1 MRELLP
7 LFTGPSAYLG
17 TEPGSV
23 RKDPALVRARVALA
37 FPDLYEVG
45 MSYLG
50 QRILYAAVNARPD
63 MWAERAYA
71 PSEEVAAILRER
83 RAPLCTLE
91 SDTPLS
97 ALDAVA
103 FHVTHELCY
112 TNVLYMLD
120 LAGIPLRSD
129 QRGPEHPVVLA
140 GGGCAFAAEPLAPF
154 ADAMVLGD
162 GEEALPE
169 VLTAIADLKAA
180 GAGRRELLA
189 GLAGIPG
196 VYVPSLFTDRGPG
209 LPPGPLVAGYERV
222 DKRLVAD
229 LEAAPCPEAQ
239 VTAYGDAVHDRLALE
254 IARGCTR
261 GCRFCQAG
269 MLYRP
274 VRERSP
280 ESLIESARRTLA
292 QTGFEELSLLSLSS
306 GDYSALA
313 RLFASLTPPCRAE
326 LVSLALPSLRVGS
339 VSPQVMR
346 AMASIRRTGVTIAP
360 EAATQRLRD
369 VINKGVTEE
378 GLIAHVRTLF
388 GHGWQQVKLYFMI
401 GLPTET
407 EEDRDAIVG
416 LCRKVLAAADP
427 RLRRVQVTASVSP
440 FVPKP
445 HTPFQWE
452 PQMTLEAVRA
462 AVGRLREQF
471 RPHKRLTLR
480 WHTPEMSWLEG
491 VFSRGDRALAPVV
504 EEAFR
509 RGALFT
515 SWTDK
520 LALPV
525 WLEAFAACGVD
536 PERYHAPRD
545 PRGELAWDHLSCG
558 VSKAFLLAER
568 AKALE
573 GRETE
578 DCRFGDC
585 AGCGVCSHEGRR
597 SRLEAEAAKNEIRP
611 RVVQPERDQE
621 PPCAEDAEDP
631 AGQAGAPDAP
641 PDLGD
646 LTVKAARLRIWHR
659 KAGPERFLS
668 GVELQKALGR
678 VLRRARLPL
687 SYSAGYHPLP
697 RMSFGRAL
705 SVGIAS
711 GAEWFDLFLREPWTM
726 RQAVDALAPAL
737 PEGLALVRVE
747 ELPLTGKQP
756 QSCAEEYELRF
767 LLPPDAAAPFLAQWE
782 AAAQAETLPWVR
794 KTKRGMKESDVRP
807 FLARVEVLP
816 PDAVRLSLD
825 WTQDYASPLA
835 LVRAVCPDLPAD
847 AFLLTKTAQVFP
859 E

>member
-7 LFTGPSAYLG
+7 LFTGPSRYLG

-23 RKDPALVRARVALA
+23 RKDPALVRVRAALA

-50 QRILYAAVNARPD
+50 QRILYAAVNSRAH
-63 MWAERAYA
+63 MWAERVYA
-71 PSEEVAAILRER
+71 PTEEVAAILRER
-83 RAPLCTLE
+83 GAPLATLE
-91 SDTPLS
+91 SDTPL
-97 ALDAVA
+97 AAMDAIA

-120 LAGIPLRSD
+120 LAGIPLRSAD
-129 QRGPEHPVVLA
+129 RGPEHPVVLA

-154 ADAMVLGD
+154 VDAMVLGD

-169 VLTAIADLKAA
+169 ALDRIADLRRA
-180 GAGRRELLA
+180 GTPREALLA

-196 VYVPSLFTDRGPG
+196 AYVPSLFADRGPG
-209 LPPGPLVAGYERV
+209 LPPAPLRPGYDRV

-229 LEAAPCPEAQ
+229 LEAFAQPAEQ
-239 VTAYGDAVHDRLALE
+239 VTAYADAVHDRLALE

-280 ESLIESARRTLA
+280 ETLLEAARRALA
-292 QTGFEELSLLSLSS
+292 ATGFEEVSLLSLSS
-306 GDYSALA
+306 GDHSALG
-313 RLFASLTPPCRAE
+313 RIFETLTPPCRAE

-339 VSPQVMR
+339 VSPRVMR

-378 GLIAHVRTLF
+378 GLLAHVRTLF

-407 EEDRDAIVG
+407 EEDRDAIVE

-427 RLRRVQVTASVSP
+427 RLRRVQVTAAVSP

-452 PQMTLEAVRA
+452 RQLSQDEVRDAVA
-462 AVGRLREQF
+462 RLRSQF
-471 RPHKRLTLR
+471 APFKRLTLR
-480 WHTPEMSWLEG
+480 WHAPEMSWLEG
-491 VFSRGDRALAPVV
+491 VFSRGDRALAPAV
-504 EEAFR
+504 EEAYR
-509 RGALFT
+509 RGALFS

-525 WLEAFAACGVD
+525 WREAFAACGVD
-536 PERYHAPRD
+536 PEAYLAARD
-545 PRGELAWDHLSCG
+545 PQGELPWDHLSCG
-558 VSKAFLLAER
+558 VSKPFLLAER
-568 AKALE
+568 RKALE
-573 GRETE
+573 GRETA

-597 SRLEAEAAKNEIRP
+597 SLLEAAAARNEIRP
-611 RVVQPERDQE
+611 RVVQAARDQE
-621 PPCAEDAEDP
+621 DAGDEPPAP
-631 AGQAGAPDAP
+631 AAAGAAPDAP
-641 PDLGD
+641 PDLGE
-646 LTVKAARLRIWHR
+646 LTDKAVRLRVWHR

-668 GVELQKALGR
+668 GVELQRVLGR
-678 VLRRARLPL
+678 VLRRAKLPL

-705 SVGIAS
+705 SVGIES
-711 GAEWFDLFLREPWTM
+711 REEWFDLFLRRPWTAG
-726 RQAVDALAPAL
+726 QAADALRPVL

-747 ELPLTGKQP
+747 ELPPTGKMP
-756 QSCAEEYELRF
+756 QACAEEFELKL
-767 LLPPDAAAPFLAQWE
+767 LLPPDAAAERLAQWR
-782 AAAQAETLPWVR
+782 AAVEAETLPWLR
-794 KTKRGMKESDVRP
+794 MTKRGMKHADARP
-807 FLARVEVLP
+807 FLARAEIRE
-816 PDAVRLSLD
+816 PDIVRLTLD
-825 WTQDYASPLA
+825 WTADYASPLA
-835 LVRAVCPDLPAD
+835 LVRHVNPDLAPD
-847 AFLLTKTAQVFP
+847 AFVLTKLAQVFP
-859 E
+859 A